1 MLSLGFIGVLAA
13 YVIMAVLLLSL
24 NIAPRWAWWVKAT
37 AIVVTSAFF
46 VISYYSMIDLMGWP
60 VKDRLP
66 EKFQLLWA
74 KVNEPDK
81 LMNQAGA
88 VYMWVEALDKNNVP
102 NGVPRAYR
110 LPYTQPL
117 ETGIQNAL
125 DMITNGQEVGGTAEM
140 YDEEEQDRG
149 TDDQQLAQLQ
159 QMDRTDTGYTDPTE
173 LRVED
178 QVLTLGALQNVT
190 LPDKEFTAGAN

>member
-1 MLSLGFIGVLAA
+1 MTLGFVGVLAA
-13 YVIMAVLLLSL
+13 YVIIAVLLLSL

-60 VKDRLP
+60 VRDRLP
-66 EKFQLLWA
+66 AKFQLLWA

-81 LMNQAGA
+81 LLNSPGA
-88 VYMWVEALDKNNVP
+88 VFMWVEALDKNNVP
-102 NGVPRAYR
+102 NGIPRAYR

-140 YDEEEQDRG
+140 YDEAEQRRG
-149 TDDQQLAQLQ
+149 QDDQRLAQLQ
-159 QMDRTDTGYTDPTE
+159 QMNRTDTGYTDPNE
-173 LRVED
+173 LRVLD

-190 LPDKEFTAGAN
+190 LPDKEFVGGAN

>member
-1 MLSLGFIGVLAA
+1 MSLGFVGVIAA
-13 YVIMAVLLLSL
+13 YVILAVLLLSL

-37 AIVVTSAFF
+37 AIIITSAFF

-66 EKFQLLWA
+66 AKFQLLWA

-81 LMNQAGA
+81 LLNQPGA
-88 VYMWVEALDKNNVP
+88 IFMWVEALDKNNVP
-102 NGVPRAYR
+102 NGIPRAYR

-125 DMITNGQEVGGTAEM
+125 DMITNGQEVGGTAQM
-140 YDEEEQDRG
+140 YDEEEQRRG
-149 TDDQQLAQLQ
+149 RDDQQLAQLQ
-159 QMDRTDTGYTDPTE
+159 QMNRTDAGYTDPNE

-178 QVLTLGALQNVT
+178 MVLTFGPLQNVK
-190 LPDKEFTAGAN
+190 LPDKEFIGGAN